1 MKNKWIIV
9 GFIAN
14 YILLAII
21 MIVLFRGGGGL
32 SFGAIGTKLI
42 EDYVPVVKY
51 NEGLKTALPIQA
63 SGTLAVTGSTLLNG
77 TTTIPCSYDGSVAQ
91 ANFTT
96 SATGTA
102 KASLTNTCGAA
113 LMCQG
118 GNAYFDSPTSFTSS
132 IVLAIGTSTSATGY
146 ATGLMSSTTIA
157 TTSDT
162 ALNVYSGNPFILPI
176 GNSIVGALSDY
187 NTTGASSTYYGNWD
201 AEMGFNCRL
210 MGS

>member
-1 MKNKWIIV
+1 MIKNIIV
-9 GFIAN
+9 S
-14 YILLAII
+14 AII
-21 MIVLFRGGGGL
+21 GALVASGVLLIAGVVGGNNQPL
-32 SFGAIGTKLI
+32 EFGATGTRFPSG
-42 EDYVPVVKY
+42 VSVGTTTSP
-51 NEGLKTALPIQA
+51 ALGQF
-63 SGTLAVTGSTLLNG
+63 LANA

-201 AEMGFNCRL
+201 AEIGFNCRL

>member
-77 TTTIPCSYDGSVAQ
+77 TTTIPCSYDGTMAQ
-91 ANFTT
+91 KNFTM
-96 SATGTA
+96 STGTA
-102 KASLTNTCGAA
+102 KAVITNTCGAN
-113 LMCQG
+113 LMCQS
-118 GNAYFDSPTSFTSS
+118 GNVYWDSTAFSPSL
-132 IVLAIGTSTSATGY
+132 VLAIGTSTSATGY

-157 TTSDT
+157 STSDT

-176 GNSIVGALSDY
+176 GSSIIGALSDY
-187 NTTGASSTYYGNWD
+187 NTTGASSTYYTNWTT
-201 AEMGFNCRL
+201 EMGFSCRL
-210 MGS
+210 MGA